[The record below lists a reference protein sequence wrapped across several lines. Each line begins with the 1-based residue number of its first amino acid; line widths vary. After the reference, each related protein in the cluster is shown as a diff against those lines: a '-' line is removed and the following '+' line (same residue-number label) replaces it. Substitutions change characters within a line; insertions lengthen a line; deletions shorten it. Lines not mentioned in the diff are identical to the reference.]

1 MRHALQLVL
10 SSSFALTLVA
20 GCGAGGG
27 GAAFSHTFPDD
38 RTDHVEAVVARL
50 AAAPAPRE
58 RAVVVLA
65 ATDPARI
72 VAYDLA
78 AGRTLWEEPAELR
91 TVPYVAGDFVVTQE
105 AGGVVVRAI
114 DGGRVTAR
122 IADDQLG
129 LVGAAGEGSNGAL
142 VLSTGGGVGAT
153 SALVG
158 LSGGSPSF
166 RMRVDQA
173 LGVPAVRAGMIFAPW
188 GSQNLSVLEMDGTE
202 VARVRITR
210 GVLGHAFVEGSN
222 IFVGQSGLGL
232 LSRDLHSAADVPWL
246 EIADIARPGSPPLL
260 RDAYTTPPSAAS
272 ATHRVRLAFAP
283 RAAGSSVELV
293 DDVVVLGFYRLV
305 FGLGDHGARAVWV
318 TQLPRDV
325 VGVSVRDA
333 GILTVDDRGAV
344 RLLSRTD
351 GRPLWTAE
359 IGASATY
366 AAISAGS
373 FAPTGSPEGDAL
385 PLRDQLLAAAQ
396 STDAR
401 LVPAREFAVRML
413 GGIQEPEVTT
423 NLISLCED
431 RALPAPVH
439 TSACDALAARTVG
452 GDAMIAAL
460 GRHAAYLQATSA
472 PPVGPLARA
481 AVAMGESRAVP
492 LLLGQLRDPETRA
505 EDLPAVFDA
514 VSTLGDASAAQTIED
529 FLRLY
534 HAESQDSGLAPALA
548 SGIAA
553 LAHVAGP
560 TSREFLTAMVEDGLT
575 MPEARAA
582 ATAALTSLDQA
593 AAGTDAPTAE
603 TTDGGTMEF
612 TEADDTRPREL
623 TAPMVAQILD
633 AVRSELRACL
643 VTPGRVHGQARVVL
657 VVEPTGELVMVSA
670 NPEETQA
677 CIEPLVRGQTFPA
690 TQARSRQRVTHVIRR

>member
-1 MRHALQLVL
+1 MRHLFLVCIVAL
-10 SSSFALTLVA
+10 ALVA
-20 GCGAGGG
+20 GCGGGNS
-27 GAAFSHTFPDD
+27 AAFSHRFPDD

-50 AAAPAPRE
+50 QAAPASRE
-58 RAVVVLA
+58 RSVVVLA
-65 ATDPARI
+65 ATDPARL

-91 TVPYVAGDFVVTQE
+91 TIPYIAGDYVVSQE
-105 AGGVVVRAI
+105 TGGVVVRAL
-114 DGGRVTAR
+114 DGGRVTGR
-122 IADDQLG
+122 MADDQLG
-129 LVGAAGEGSNGAL
+129 LVGAAGDGSQGAF

-153 SALVG
+153 SVLVG

-166 RMRVDQA
+166 RTQVDQA
-173 LGVPAVRAGMIFAPW
+173 LGLPAVRAGMIFVPW
-188 GSQNLSVLEMDGTE
+188 GSQNLSVLESDGTE
-202 VARVRITR
+202 IARVRITR
-210 GVLGHAFVEGSN
+210 GVLGHAFVEGSD

-246 EIADIARPGSPPLL
+246 EISDIARPGSPPLL
-260 RDAYTTPPSAAS
+260 RDAYSPPPSAAS

-293 DDVVVLGFYRLV
+293 DDVVVLSFYRLV
-305 FGLGDHGARAVWV
+305 FGLGDHGARAAWA

-333 GILTVDDRGAV
+333 GILTVDDHGTV

-351 GRPLWTAE
+351 GRPIWSAE

-366 AAISAGS
+366 AAISAGA

-385 PLRDQLLAAAQ
+385 PLRDQLLSVAQ

-413 GGIQEPEVTT
+413 GNIDEPEVTT

-431 RALPAPVH
+431 RALPAIVH
-439 TSACDALAARTVG
+439 TSACEALAARTTG

-460 GRHAAYLQATSA
+460 GRHAAYLEATSA

-481 AVAMGESRAVP
+481 AQAMGEHRATP
-492 LLLGQLRDPETRA
+492 LLLAQLRDPETRP
-505 EDLPAVFDA
+505 EDLPAVLDA
-514 VSTLGDASAAQTIED
+514 VSALGDSSAAQTIED
-529 FLRLY
+529 FLGLY
-534 HAESQDSGLAPALA
+534 HAESADSGLAPAMT

-553 LAHVAGP
+553 LAHLAGP
-560 TSREFLTAMVEDGLT
+560 TAREFLTGIVEDRLS
-575 MPEARAA
+575 MPEAREA
-582 ATAALTSLDQA
+582 ATTALATLDQA
-593 AAGTDAPTAE
+593 AAGPVEATE
-603 TTDGGTMEF
+603 TTETSAMEF

-623 TAPMVAQILD
+623 TPAMVGQILD
-633 AVRSELRACL
+633 ASRSELRACL
-643 VTPGRVHGQARVVL
+643 VTPGRVFGQARVVL
-657 VVEPTGELVMVSA
+657 VVEPTGELVLVSA

-677 CIEPLVRGQTFPA
+677 CIEPIVRGHTFPA